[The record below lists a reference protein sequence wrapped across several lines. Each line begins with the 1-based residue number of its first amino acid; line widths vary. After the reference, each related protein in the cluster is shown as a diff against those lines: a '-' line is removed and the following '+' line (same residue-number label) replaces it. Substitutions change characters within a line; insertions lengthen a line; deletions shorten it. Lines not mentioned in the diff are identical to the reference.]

1 MTLTTAPDVPTAED
15 EAFLRR
21 AIVRAAAARAA
32 GNHPFGALLVLN
44 GEEVLEAGNTV
55 VSDQDA
61 TGHAETN
68 LVRLA
73 SGTYDRTDLARATL
87 YTSTE
92 PCAMC
97 AGAVYWS
104 GIGRIAYA
112 LGEDELLALT
122 GANPENPTM
131 ALPCREV
138 LARGQRPVEVV
149 GPCLHEEATGVH
161 VGFWS

>member
-1 MTLTTAPDVPTAED
+1 MTITTAPTAQD
-15 EAFLRR
+15 EAFLRTAVAVAAKSR
-21 AIVRAAAARAA
+21 AG
-32 GNHPFGALLVLN
+32 GNHPFGALLVLD
-44 GEEVLEAGNTV
+44 GQQVLEAGNTV
-55 VSDQDA
+55 VTERDA

-73 SGTYDRTDLARATL
+73 TRAYDAATLARATL

-97 AGAVYWS
+97 TGAVYWS

-138 LARGQRPVEVV
+138 LDRGQRTVRVV
-149 GPCLHEEATGVH
+149 GPCLREEAAAVH
-161 VGFWS
+161 AGFWN

>member
-1 MTLTTAPDVPTAED
+1 MTITTASTAQD
-15 EAFLRR
+15 ELFLRA
-21 AIVRAAAARAA
+21 AIARAAQARDA
-32 GNHPFGALLVLN
+32 GNHPFGALLVLD
-44 GEEVLEAGNTV
+44 GEQVLEAGNTV
-55 VSDQDA
+55 VTERDA

-73 SGTYDRTDLARATL
+73 TSAYDRGALARATL

-97 AGAVYWS
+97 TGAVYWS
-104 GIGRIAYA
+104 GIGRVAYA

-131 ALPCREV
+131 ALPCRDV
-138 LARGQRPVEVV
+138 LARGQRAVEVL
-149 GPCLHEEATGVH
+149 GPCLREEASAVH
-161 VGFWS
+161 AGFWN